1 MFKRKTIVIG
11 VCGGIAAYKAC
22 DLVSRLKKLN
32 AEIKVIMTKSAT
44 EFISPM
50 TFQTLSSNK
59 VCIEMFETVD
69 HWDVEHISIA
79 KAADVF
85 LVVPATANVIGKIA
99 GGIADDMLTTTI
111 MATTAPKIIAPAMNS
126 NMYLN
131 PIVQKNMSYL
141 KSLGYHFVE
150 PDSGILACGD
160 IGVGKLADNDKILDV
175 LRKNINT
182 NENASLG
189 GKKILITAGPTK
201 ESIDPVRFITNHSTG
216 KMGYAIAK
224 KAVEM
229 GAEVT
234 LISGP
239 VNLEN
244 PAGLKKIIRINS
256 ALEMFDAV
264 KDELENCDIVVK
276 SAAVADYRPAKYE
289 DNKIKKS
296 DGNMIIELERNPDI
310 LKYIGDHKNNKI
322 LVGFAAET
330 ENVLENGKK
339 KLKSKNLDF
348 IVVNNLKESGA
359 GFGFDTNIVSIID
372 RDGSVKEYNLMHKE
386 EVAQAILNKVVE
398 LL

>member
-44 EFISPM
+44 EFVSPM

-160 IGVGKLADNDKILDV
+160 IGVGKLADNDKILDL
-175 LRKNINT
+175 LRRKKNPHNCRTYKRIYRSCKIYNQ
-182 NENASLG
+182 SLH
-189 GKKILITAGPTK
+189 
-201 ESIDPVRFITNHSTG
+201 R
-216 KMGYAIAK
+216 
-224 KAVEM
+224 
-229 GAEVT
+229 
-234 LISGP
+234 
-239 VNLEN
+239 
-244 PAGLKKIIRINS
+244 
-256 ALEMFDAV
+256 
-264 KDELENCDIVVK
+264 
-276 SAAVADYRPAKYE
+276 
-289 DNKIKKS
+289 
-296 DGNMIIELERNPDI
+296 
-310 LKYIGDHKNNKI
+310 
-322 LVGFAAET
+322 
-330 ENVLENGKK
+330 
-339 KLKSKNLDF
+339 
-348 IVVNNLKESGA
+348 
-359 GFGFDTNIVSIID
+359 
-372 RDGSVKEYNLMHKE
+372 
-386 EVAQAILNKVVE
+386 
-398 LL
+398 

>member
-1 MFKRKTIVIG
+1 
-11 VCGGIAAYKAC
+11 
-22 DLVSRLKKLN
+22 
-32 AEIKVIMTKSAT
+32 
-44 EFISPM
+44 
-50 TFQTLSSNK
+50 
-59 VCIEMFETVD
+59 
-69 HWDVEHISIA
+69 
-79 KAADVF
+79 
-85 LVVPATANVIGKIA
+85 
-99 GGIADDMLTTTI
+99 
-111 MATTAPKIIAPAMNS
+111 
-126 NMYLN
+126 
-131 PIVQKNMSYL
+131 
-141 KSLGYHFVE
+141 
-150 PDSGILACGD
+150 
-160 IGVGKLADNDKILDV
+160 
-175 LRKNINT
+175 
-182 NENASLG
+182 
-189 GKKILITAGPTK
+189 
-201 ESIDPVRFITNHSTG
+201 
-216 KMGYAIAK
+216 MGYAIAK